1 MSNAQTAAFYDV
13 DNTIMRG
20 ASIYHLARGLFAK
33 GILTTSDLATYAVT
47 QGKYL
52 TSGSENKNDL
62 ARISANALQFAKG
75 RTTDEMQQLC
85 QEIFDDIMADK
96 VWPGTVELA
105 QQHKANGDSVWL
117 VSAAPIELASIMAD
131 RLGLDGALGTV
142 SEIVDDRYTGRL
154 ASRPMHGSEKSG
166 AVARLAADNGWDL
179 SQFFAYSDSANDIPL
194 LSLVGHPSAVNPD
207 GALRTHAREHGW
219 PIHDFRREHLKAK
232 AKPVGATALAVLGAS
247 VGLAVAVSR
256 SRARR
261 QATEA

>member
-1 MSNAQTAAFYDV
+1 MSEAGALVSDEERQPRALNVFFDV

-105 QQHKANGDSVWL
+105 HAHKASGHQVWL
-117 VSAAPIELASIMAD
+117 VSAAPIELAAIIARQRFRELRD
-131 RLGLDGALGTV
+131 LKTLV
-142 SEIVDDRYTGRL
+142 
-154 ASRPMHGSEKSG
+154 KS
-166 AVARLAADNGWDL
+166 
-179 SQFFAYSDSANDIPL
+179 
-194 LSLVGHPSAVNPD
+194 
-207 GALRTHAREHGW
+207 
-219 PIHDFRREHLKAK
+219 
-232 AKPVGATALAVLGAS
+232 
-247 VGLAVAVSR
+247 
-256 SRARR
+256 
-261 QATEA
+261 